1 MRCASGGDSN
11 DKSAAQRQSRPAR
24 PADRE
29 TENASAGD
37 IGIDG
42 LWHGPCVL
50 LLRPQELR
58 VNAPFLPPDVAGLV
72 AALAIGLLIGLERGW
87 HDREIPDGGRVAGL
101 RTFALTGL
109 LGGVLGHLQPDFGP
123 WPLLGALA
131 GISLLLAVFYAQS
144 AKMSGNLSATTPI
157 ALLLTLLLGVFAAHR
172 DITMALAMSV
182 IVAVLLSM
190 KPTLHGWLH
199 LIEYRELTA
208 SLQLLVL
215 SIVILPYLPNSGMG
229 PYAALNPYQLWW
241 AVILIAFLSLA
252 GHLVMRITGAQR
264 GILWTG
270 LLGGL
275 ASSTAITVALARY
288 ARQQPQLTEA
298 VVASALAACGV
309 MFFRMTFL
317 LVVIQPAL
325 ASWFVAVLLVT
336 GAVLLVLA
344 FQHWHSA
351 SATNGSDAIEAM
363 PPFDLMTA
371 LIFAGFLPVTGV
383 LVPAAQQWL
392 GNSGIYVVS
401 ALSGLADVDAIVI
414 SLARSYSDQGLSAAT
429 VLIAL
434 ALATSANMLT
444 KVSIAWT
451 TAGHRVGQSIGGGY
465 AIALLFG
472 AMASALVIFLK

>member
-1 MRCASGGDSN
+1 M
-11 DKSAAQRQSRPAR
+11 
-24 PADRE
+24 
-29 TENASAGD
+29 NAV
-37 IGIDG
+37 
-42 LWHGPCVL
+42 P
-50 LLRPQELR
+50 
-58 VNAPFLPPDVAGLV
+58 LPPDVAGLV

-123 WPLLGALA
+123 WPLLGALV
-131 GISLLLAVFYAQS
+131 GISLLLAVFYAQF
-144 AKMSGNLSATTPI
+144 AKLSGNLSATTAI

-215 SIVILPYLPNSGMG
+215 SLVILPYLPNRGMG

-288 ARQQPQLTEA
+288 ARNQPQLTEA

-325 ASWFVAVLLVT
+325 ATWFVAVLLTT
-336 GAVLLVLA
+336 GAVLLALA
-344 FQHWHSA
+344 FQRWYK
-351 SATNGSDAIEAM
+351 ATATSNGLNAVEAM

-371 LIFAGFLPVTGV
+371 LIFTAFLAVTSM

-392 GNSGIYVVS
+392 GNSGIYAVS
-401 ALSGLADVDAIVI
+401 MISGLADVDAIVI
-414 SLARSYSDQGLSAAT
+414 SLARSYSNQGLSAAT
-429 VLIAL
+429 VLVAL

-444 KVSIAWT
+444 KVGIAWS
-451 TAGHRVGQSIGGGY
+451 TAGRSVGKSIGGGY
-465 AIALLFG
+465 AIAVLFG
-472 AMASALVIFLK
+472 ALASAIMIFLT